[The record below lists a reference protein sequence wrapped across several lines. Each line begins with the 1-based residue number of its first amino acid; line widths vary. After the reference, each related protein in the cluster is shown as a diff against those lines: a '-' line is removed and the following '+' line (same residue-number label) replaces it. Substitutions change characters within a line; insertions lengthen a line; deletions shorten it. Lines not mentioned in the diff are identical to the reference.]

1 MTDYKPGK
9 LVITIDCGKMDL
21 IAFEQ
26 MLRSME
32 AQGVWIPGPEKTMA
46 VTRFDAYYEMVP
58 I

>member
-9 LVITIDCGKMDL
+9 LAITIDCGEMDL

-26 MLRSME
+26 MLRNME
-32 AQGVWIPGPEKTMA
+32 TRGVWIPGPEEM
-46 VTRFDAYYEMVP
+46 TRFDAHYEMVP